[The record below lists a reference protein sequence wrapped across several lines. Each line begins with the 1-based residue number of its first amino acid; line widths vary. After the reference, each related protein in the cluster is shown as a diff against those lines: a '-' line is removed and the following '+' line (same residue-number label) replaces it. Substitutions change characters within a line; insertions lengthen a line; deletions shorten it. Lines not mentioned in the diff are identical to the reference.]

1 MKQYTK
7 PTLAVITVHTENI
20 LAGSDSLG
28 IYNTTVDGQSALSRK
43 RSNWNFED
51 EDDYE

>member
-7 PTLAVITVHTENI
+7 PTLAVIKVHTGNI

-28 IYNTTVDGQSALSRK
+28 IHSTTVDGGSALSK
-43 RSNWNFED
+43 KTNWNFED
-51 EDDYE
+51 DYDYE